1 MVEATVM
8 IALATTQGINPAR
21 RGTAKLERTPMPPPQ
36 RTNRAKETSGP
47 GAVGGAGAAGVAEL
61 VGTVGIAGISG
72 VAEVAGIRRA
82 S

>member
-8 IALATTQGINPAR
+8 IALATTQGISPAR

-47 GAVGGAGAAGVAEL
+47 GAVGGAEV
-61 VGTVGIAGISG
+61 VGTVGVAEAAG